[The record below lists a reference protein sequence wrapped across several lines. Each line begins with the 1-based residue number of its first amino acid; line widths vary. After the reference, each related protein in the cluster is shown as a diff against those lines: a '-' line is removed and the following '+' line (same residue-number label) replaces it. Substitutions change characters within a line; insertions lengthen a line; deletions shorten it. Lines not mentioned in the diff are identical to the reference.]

1 MSNLDKFIT
10 LLNELTLVEVNEL
23 IQKLEKIYG
32 ISKNIS
38 INTNLIENIKIE
50 EETDTFLKKDENI
63 LFSII
68 LTEVPINQ
76 KISILKLVRNFTG
89 LGLKECKDIVEN
101 VPKLL
106 KENLTKEE
114 ADKIKIEIEN
124 FGGKI
129 LMK

>member
-1 MSNLDKFIT
+1 MINLDEFIKNF
-10 LLNELTLVEVNEL
+10 NELTIAQVNEV
-23 IQKLEKIYG
+23 IKKLEKIYN
-32 ISKNIS
+32 IDKNFS
-38 INTNLIENIKIE
+38 TSTSLIENTKIE
-50 EETDTFLKKDENI
+50 EENIDSSKKEETI
-63 LFSII
+63 LFSITLI
-68 LTEVPINQ
+68 EVPINQ

-114 ADKIKIEIEN
+114 AEKIKSEFEN